1 MCTALYRQSP
11 SENQGQWFHAQ
22 ALPVMWWQHLPSPLR
37 ELVVEPVQFEVLQDY
52 EMAADRTQGYDSAH
66 QPCFCAFRYVL
77 TQLRSDDDEVF
88 YEAPVYTETLSSWR
102 LPDDR
107 WLVCHTTTG
116 SADRG
121 EFQSR
126 LSLRDS
132 MPR

>member
-1 MCTALYRQSP
+1 MCVALYKQTP
-11 SENQGQWFHAQ
+11 SASWSKLAAAQ
-22 ALPVMWWQHLPSPLR
+22 ALPVSWWQHLPSPLR
-37 ELVVEPVQFEVLQDY
+37 DVVVAPVRFDVLQDY
-52 EMAADRTQGYDSAH
+52 EIAADRTKGYDSAH

-88 YEAPVYTETLSSWR
+88 YEAPVYSETLTSWR

-116 SADRG
+116 NTDRG
-121 EFQSR
+121 EVQTR
-126 LSLRDS
+126 LSLSNS

>member
-1 MCTALYRQSP
+1 VVVA
-11 SENQGQWFHAQ
+11 
-22 ALPVMWWQHLPSPLR
+22 PVR
-37 ELVVEPVQFEVLQDY
+37 FDVLQDY
-52 EMAADRTQGYDSAH
+52 EIAADRTKGYDSAH
-66 QPCFCAFRYVL
+66 RPCFCAFRYVL

-88 YEAPVYTETLSSWR
+88 YEAPVYSETLTSWR

-116 SADRG
+116 NADRG
-121 EFQSR
+121 EVQTR